1 MHADAVVVHRLVAA
15 CLRAS
20 SWQACIIVQAEAA
33 VSVRVALHESKQAAR
48 KRGRHHTSTGGR
60 GIHMQ
65 GACKGRGEA
74 RRPRMQ
80 DGNCRESSEQ
90 SKASRDDGTY
100 GTGTVGWGGART
112 ETANRQR
119 VARQHMQQHGLTD
132 GALLRCTCT
141 CLCARPPA
149 RSIALRPSLQAA
161 ERDSAWPVGGVAVRA
176 DHGQRHAP
184 ALHYL
189 CMLASLVA
197 AFPLQYLPRARCRA
211 ARVGCNPT
219 KPCRSPVT

>member
-1 MHADAVVVHRLVAA
+1 MKANRQHGSEVATTPALAGAAYTCRVHAKEEEKHAGRACRTVIAERAA
-15 CLRAS
+15 SRAK
-20 SWQACIIVQAEAA
+20 QAEMM
-33 VSVRVALHESKQAAR
+33 VRTV
-48 KRGRHHTSTGGR
+48 
-60 GIHMQ
+60 
-65 GACKGRGEA
+65 
-74 RRPRMQ
+74 
-80 DGNCRESSEQ
+80 REPW
-90 SKASRDDGTY
+90 AG
-100 GTGTVGWGGART
+100 GGART

>member
-1 MHADAVVVHRLVAA
+1 MKANRQHGSEVATSARAAWHTHAGCMQRK
-15 CLRAS
+15 RRTS
-20 SWQACIIVQAEAA
+20 T
-33 VSVRVALHESKQAAR
+33 QAA
-48 KRGRHHTSTGGR
+48 
-60 GIHMQ
+60 
-65 GACKGRGEA
+65 
-74 RRPRMQ
+74 PRMQ

-100 GTGTVGWGGART
+100 GTGTVGWGART

-119 VARQHMQQHGLTD
+119 VAWTD
-132 GALLRCTCT
+132 GRGVASLHLH
-141 CLCARPPA
+141 LHLAVRPPA

-197 AFPLQYLPRARCRA
+197 AFPLQYLPRARRCRA
-211 ARVGCNPT
+211 RGMQYLLSERWHMSRT
-219 KPCRSPVT
+219 SKFCRES